1 LAVSAF
7 LLAIFAAPASSLQN
21 DFLKDERAFSAS
33 RITLF
38 TLVTSTPAGLGVL
51 FGGYLAEARGRR
63 PVGAVGI
70 VLGVGFTTCAFFM
83 SGFAL
88 WVLTLLGVLLA
99 AMTVPALAVYLPELF
114 GTHDRGRAN
123 GVIVTFGVAG
133 SAFGLLVAGTLSDRL
148 GGELGPALALLA
160 LGPMVVAGLVL
171 FRYPETAGRELED
184 INPED
189 RSA

>member
-1 LAVSAF
+1 
-7 LLAIFAAPASSLQN
+7 
-21 DFLKDERAFSAS
+21 
-33 RITLF
+33 
-38 TLVTSTPAGLGVL
+38 
-51 FGGYLAEARGRR
+51 
-63 PVGAVGI
+63 
-70 VLGVGFTTCAFFM
+70 VLGVGFTTGAFFM
-83 SGFAL
+83 SGLAL
-88 WVLTLLGVLLA
+88 WALTLLGILLA

-148 GGELGPALALLA
+148 GGQRGPALALLA
-160 LGPMVVAGLVL
+160 LGPMFVAALVL

-189 RSA
+189 REP